1 MIKNNDNNIILISL
15 MNLIVEWLKIKNNG
29 NYINRNNNK

>member
-15 MNLIVEWLKIKNNG
+15 MNLIAEWLKVKNNSK
-29 NYINRNNNK
+29 YKNRNNYK

>member
-15 MNLIVEWLKIKNNG
+15 MNLIAEWLKIKNNG